1 MLAAM
6 DMQTVLVLEVR
17 DIPQGP
23 LENLEILYML
33 EAEEVVEFHAAILAL
48 EVQAEEVQ
56 AGHIMARATQVLPTL
71 AEAEAEVAEPFM
83 ELPLLVAPEALALFS
98 YD

>member
-1 MLAAM
+1 
-6 DMQTVLVLEVR
+6 MQTVLVLEVR

-23 LENLEILYML
+23 LEKLEILYML

-48 EVQAEEVQ
+48 EVQ

-83 ELPLLVAPEALALFS
+83 ELPLLVAPEALALFL

>member
-1 MLAAM
+1 
-6 DMQTVLVLEVR
+6 MQTVLVLEVR

-23 LENLEILYML
+23 LEKLEILYML

-71 AEAEAEVAEPFM
+71 AEVAEPFM
-83 ELPLLVAPEALALFS
+83 ELPLLVAPEALALFL

>member
-1 MLAAM
+1 
-6 DMQTVLVLEVR
+6 MQTVLVLEVR

-23 LENLEILYML
+23 LEKLEILYML

-71 AEAEAEVAEPFM
+71 AEAEVAEPFM

>member
-1 MLAAM
+1 MAVFTKEICQKKLNTWLAAEEAIATGQSYQIGSRM
-6 DMQTVLVLEVR
+6 LTRADLKQVR
-17 DIPQGP
+17 
-23 LENLEILYML
+23 
-33 EAEEVVEFHAAILAL
+33 EEMEYW
-48 EVQAEEVQ
+48 
-56 AGHIMARATQVLPTL
+56 AGKL

>member
-1 MLAAM
+1 
-6 DMQTVLVLEVR
+6 MQTVLVLEVR

-23 LENLEILYML
+23 LEKLEKLNML
-33 EAEEVVEFHAAILAL
+33 
-48 EVQAEEVQ
+48 
-56 AGHIMARATQVLPTL
+56 
-71 AEAEAEVAEPFM
+71 EAEAEVAEPLM

>member
-6 DMQTVLVLEVR
+6 DMQTALVLEVR

-23 LENLEILYML
+23 LEKLEILYML
-33 EAEEVVEFHAAILAL
+33 VEEVVAEFHTAILVL
-48 EVQAEEVQ
+48 EVQVEEVQ
-56 AGHIMARATQVLPTL
+56 AGRIMARATQVLPTL
-71 AEAEAEVAEPFM
+71 AEAEAEAAEPFM
-83 ELPLLVAPEALALFS
+83 ELPRLVAPEALVLFL

>member
-1 MLAAM
+1 
-6 DMQTVLVLEVR
+6 MQTVLVLEVR

-23 LENLEILYML
+23 LEKLEILYML

-48 EVQAEEVQ
+48 EVQ
-56 AGHIMARATQVLPTL
+56 ATQVLPTL

-83 ELPLLVAPEALALFS
+83 ELPLLVAPEALALFL

>member
-1 MLAAM
+1 
-6 DMQTVLVLEVR
+6 MQTVLVLEVR

-23 LENLEILYML
+23 LEKLEILYML

-56 AGHIMARATQVLPTL
+56 AGHIMARATQVLPTQ
-71 AEAEAEVAEPFM
+71 AEVAEPFM
-83 ELPLLVAPEALALFS
+83 ELPLLVAPEALALFL

>member
-23 LENLEILYML
+23 LEKLEILYML

-48 EVQAEEVQ
+48 EV
-56 AGHIMARATQVLPTL
+56 RATQVLPTL

-83 ELPLLVAPEALALFS
+83 ELPLLVAPEALALFL

>member
-1 MLAAM
+1 
-6 DMQTVLVLEVR
+6 MQTVLVLEVR

-23 LENLEILYML
+23 LEKLEILYML

-56 AGHIMARATQVLPTL
+56 AGHIMA
-71 AEAEAEVAEPFM
+71 EAEAEVAEPFM
-83 ELPLLVAPEALALFS
+83 ELPLLVAPEALALFL

>member
-6 DMQTVLVLEVR
+6 DMQTALVLEVR

-23 LENLEILYML
+23 LEKLEILYML

-83 ELPLLVAPEALALFS
+83 ELPRLVAPEALVLFL

>member
-1 MLAAM
+1 
-6 DMQTVLVLEVR
+6 MQTVLVLEVR

-23 LENLEILYML
+23 LEKLEILYML

-48 EVQAEEVQ
+48 E

-83 ELPLLVAPEALALFS
+83 ELPLLVAPEALALFL

>member
-1 MLAAM
+1 
-6 DMQTVLVLEVR
+6 MQTVLVLEVR

-23 LENLEILYML
+23 LEKLEILYML
-33 EAEEVVEFHAAILAL
+33 EAEEVVEFHTAILAL
-48 EVQAEEVQ
+48 EVQ

-83 ELPLLVAPEALALFS
+83 ELPLLVAPEALALFL

>member
-1 MLAAM
+1 
-6 DMQTVLVLEVR
+6 MQTVLVLEVR

-23 LENLEILYML
+23 LEKLEILYML

-71 AEAEAEVAEPFM
+71 AEAEAEAEVAEPFM
-83 ELPLLVAPEALALFS
+83 ELPLLVAPEALALFL

>member
-1 MLAAM
+1 
-6 DMQTVLVLEVR
+6 MQTALVLEVR

-23 LENLEILYML
+23 LEKLEILYML
-33 EAEEVVEFHAAILAL
+33 EAEEEVESHAAILAL

-56 AGHIMARATQVLPTL
+56 AGHIMARATQVPTL